1 MDKINI
7 LIVEDMAL
15 TSMEIKLTLLRMGY
29 GVTDIVSNYD
39 DALKSI
45 QQKRPNLILLDI
57 DLKYD
62 KDGIELAKTIHKT
75 DTIPFIYLTSDNSD
89 ETMLRAAQTN
99 PSAYLS
105 KPFRHEELKSN
116 LLIALNKMK
125 TQNILQDLG
134 DMYFYD
140 KITKNIY
147 YHDIPIHLSSNE
159 KSLLKV
165 LIDAKGTIVP
175 FNIVENFIWGDNP
188 PTAENTLRNLLYR
201 LRSKL
206 KHMTIETISSFGY
219 RLILSS

>member
-1 MDKINI
+1 MHKIDI

-15 TSMEIKLTLLRMGY
+15 TAMEIKQTLLRMGY
-29 GVTDIVSNYD
+29 SVTDIVSNYD

-62 KDGIELAKTIHKT
+62 KDGIELAKTIHKA

-89 ETMLRAAQTN
+89 ETMMRAAQTN

-105 KPFRHEELKSN
+105 KPFRQEELKSN

-134 DMYFYD
+134 NGYFYD
-140 KITKNIY
+140 NTAKNIY
-147 YHDIPIHLSSNE
+147 YFDAPIHLSSNE

-165 LIDAKGTIVP
+165 LVDANGAVVP
-175 FNIVENFIWGDNP
+175 FNIAEDFIWGNTP
-188 PTAENTLRNLLYR
+188 PSAENTLRNLLYR

-206 KHMTIETISSFGY
+206 EHITIETIPSFGY